1 MKGIDFMDSVKE
13 IGDIIDANILDFL
26 FYLKDRN
33 FNEANNLKQ
42 LLENELFRLRQARV
56 VYAKQLV
63 KDMKEEDLARFISTY
78 VLEQKILDR
87 IELTSKY
94 KQSKD
99 VY

>member
-1 MKGIDFMDSVKE
+1 MDSVKE

-26 FYLKDRN
+26 SYLKDRN

-63 KDMKEEDLARFISTY
+63 KDTKEENLAYFIATY

-94 KQSKD
+94 KQLKD

>member
-1 MKGIDFMDSVKE
+1 MKGIDFMYSVKE
-13 IGDIIDANILDFL
+13 IGEIIDANILDFL
-26 FYLKDRN
+26 SYLKDRS

-42 LLENELFRLRQARV
+42 LLENELFRVRQARV

-63 KDMKEEDLARFISTY
+63 KDMKEEDLFHFIATY
-78 VLEQKILDR
+78 VLEQRILDR

-94 KQSKD
+94 KQFKD